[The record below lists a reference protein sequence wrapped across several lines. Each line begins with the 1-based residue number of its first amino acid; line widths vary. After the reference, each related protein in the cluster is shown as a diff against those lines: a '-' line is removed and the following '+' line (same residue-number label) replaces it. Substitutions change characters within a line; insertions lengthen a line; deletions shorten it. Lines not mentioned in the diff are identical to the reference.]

1 MSFVKFIVEFSIIG
15 QSSVGRATFQRKFA
29 PKTVSLLRFQL
40 RKPIQSRIVVRD
52 GEVAIPFKIGR
63 AGPEN
68 SIQDVKRGQIV
79 YWTQSQVLI
88 IILNDKTMEYPV
100 NLVGHADELGFFDQ
114 LRIGKSIK
122 LEKVEPA
129 IDEEDYL

>member
-1 MSFVKFIVEFSIIG
+1 MSFSKFFVEFSIVGESNIG
-15 QSSVGRATFQRKFA
+15 QATFQRRFA
-29 PKTVSLLRFQL
+29 PKTVSLLRFRL
-40 RKPIQSRIVVRD
+40 RKPIQSRVVVRD

-68 SIQDVKRGQIV
+68 SIQEVKRGQV
-79 YWTQSQVLI
+79 VFWTQSQVLI
-88 IILNDKTMEYPV
+88 IILKSKTMEYSV
-100 NLVGHADELGFFDQ
+100 NLVGHADNMIFFDN

-122 LEKVEPA
+122 LEKIEPA